1 MIIIADTA
9 DIILSIFTFLYL
21 FARPKGYFSDRTKKQ
36 QDYIHALIPSIIM
49 QHCSKLCLKKFVLLY
64 FKCWKVK
71 AGHIQIYWIM
81 PYFTEYSKRQELPCF
96 KYETLQKM
104 P

>member
-1 MIIIADTA
+1 MIIITDTA

-21 FARPKGYFSDRTKKQ
+21 FARPKGTKKQ
-36 QDYIHALIPSIIM
+36 QGYIHALIPSIIM

-96 KYETLQKM
+96 KYETLRKM